1 MPGLSLEQRAKN
13 LEKALAWI
21 YSDTNIGGD
30 KPTGKAQLNFR
41 KLYEKAKSAGGAE
54 KVPWTSGPQGPLAE
68 LETRIMN
75 SYSQASRQSRLTK
88 AERGAV
94 TAAKIK
100 WDEEN
105 PPPTVE
111 KVKSGEDE
119 AGNPIYKEV
128 PLQTKNGKLTK
139 KAKKTKTYLDWKK
152 ARDKKEYSN
161 YRQEFY
167 DTLGQEID

>member
-1 MPGLSLEQRAKN
+1 MGLFLRIERSGFSSNKENVNAKM
-13 LEKALAWI
+13 K
-21 YSDTNIGGD
+21 
-30 KPTGKAQLNFR
+30 
-41 KLYEKAKSAGGAE
+41 
-54 KVPWTSGPQGPLAE
+54 
-68 LETRIMN
+68 
-75 SYSQASRQSRLTK
+75 
-88 AERGAV
+88 
-94 TAAKIK
+94 K
-100 WDEEN
+100 WEEEN
-105 PPPTVE
+105 RPPTVE

-119 AGNPIYKEV
+119 AVNPIYKEV

>member
-1 MPGLSLEQRAKN
+1 MSDSKITNETVTQALNEHREKLKTSPEQQRLDKAKEKIKDLESKGV
-13 LEKALAWI
+13 K
-21 YSDTNIGGD
+21 
-30 KPTGKAQLNFR
+30 TGKKIEKNV
-41 KLYEKAKSAGGAE
+41 KAKM
-54 KVPWTSGPQGPLAE
+54 K
-68 LETRIMN
+68 
-75 SYSQASRQSRLTK
+75 
-88 AERGAV
+88 
-94 TAAKIK
+94 K

-128 PLQTKNGKLTK
+128 PLPTKNGKLTK

-152 ARDKKEYSN
+152 TRDKKEYSN

-167 DTLGQEID
+167 DTLGQKID